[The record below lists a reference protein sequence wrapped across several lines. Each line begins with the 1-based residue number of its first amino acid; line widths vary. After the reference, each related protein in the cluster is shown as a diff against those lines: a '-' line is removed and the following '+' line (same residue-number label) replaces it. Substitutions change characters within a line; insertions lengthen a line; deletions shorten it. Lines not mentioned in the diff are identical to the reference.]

1 MKKSFF
7 YILLL
12 FLFTANY
19 IYSQKTIENN
29 EANENYKV
37 THVINLEYK
46 YIPSITDQIKN
57 GTFVPADPEDYKKDG
72 PAKRMLANKV
82 VPGKG
87 LPKGNDPLVNF
98 NNK

>member
-7 YILLL
+7 ILLL
-12 FLFTANY
+12 FLFTANL
-19 IYSQKTIENN
+19 IYSQKTIENS
-29 EANENYKV
+29 EANKNYKV

-57 GTFVPADPEDYKKDG
+57 GTFVAADPEDYKKDG

-87 LPKGNDPLVNF
+87 LPKGNDP
-98 NNK
+98 